1 MKGDRIELGRTEQ
14 RRLLVLNQLQAGGL
28 VNAEAAG
35 LLGLS
40 VRQVQRLHAAYVE
53 RGAAALVHGNRGR
66 PSAHALD
73 PALAGRVVELAK
85 RKYAGFNQHHLTEML
100 AEAEGVQLSRP
111 TIHRILKAAGIAAPR
126 RRRPPRHRQRR
137 DRYPREG
144 MLLQVD
150 ASWHDWLEGRG
161 PWLSLVGGIDDATGR
176 VPWAGFHE
184 REDAFGYFQ
193 LLREVVHR
201 YGIPLSLYSDRH
213 SIFIQT
219 ENRELSLEEQLAGR
233 RHPTQFGRLLQ
244 ELGVQ
249 LILARSPQAKGRVER
264 LWGTFQD
271 RLSSELRL
279 ADARTREQADHV
291 LARYLPAQPSLHDP
305 RAGSRP
311 RLDCLARRPASRRR
325 LLLQVPAR
333 GRQRQHRPLR
343 RHLDRHSAQSLPSH
357 LCPGPGGS
365 PGPFR
370 WHPARL
376 SRGALHWPP
385 AAGAT
390 GCLSHPSSFARPGRA
405 ASGYA
410 VSAAPTAAD
419 PAVATTSQSS
429 VENARSTRQVT
440 KSLNRSGDRITDLRH
455 PAGRQGSAL
464 T

>member
-1 MKGDRIELGRTEQ
+1 MVLGFCHPMKGDRIELGRTEQ
-14 RRLLVLNQLQAGGL
+14 RRLLVLNQLQGGGL
-28 VNAEAAG
+28 VNEQAAG

-85 RKYAGFNQHHLTEML
+85 RKYAGFNQHHLTERL
-100 AEAEGVQLSRP
+100 AEAEGVQRSRP

-150 ASWHDWLEGRG
+150 ASGHDWLEGRG

-291 LARYLPAQPSLHDP
+291 LARYLPRHNRRFTIPAQDP
-305 RAGSRP
+305 VPAWIAWPGGR
-311 RLDCLARRPASRRR
+311 RLDDVFCYKYRRVVGNDNTVRFEGTLIDIPPSPYRPTYAR
-325 LLLQVPAR
+325 AR
-333 GRQRQHRPLR
+333 VEVRVHFDGTLRVYHEGHCIGRQRRAQPVAYRILPHSLVPDELPRVTLSTPRQPPRTHPWRPPANHPWR
-343 RHLDRHSAQSLPSH
+343 T
-357 LCPGPGGS
+357 PGA
-365 PGPFR
+365 
-370 WHPARL
+370 PAR
-376 SRGALHWPP
+376 
-385 AAGAT
+385 
-390 GCLSHPSSFARPGRA
+390 
-405 ASGYA
+405 
-410 VSAAPTAAD
+410 
-419 PAVATTSQSS
+419 
-429 VENARSTRQVT
+429 
-440 KSLNRSGDRITDLRH
+440 
-455 PAGRQGSAL
+455 
-464 T
+464 